1 MKLGCNLSIQ
11 SREGETLIE
20 DGIAQRTI
28 EIIAKA
34 KNIPTDTVTP
44 ETTFEELNIDSLDKI
59 NISFEVE
66 EAYEIAIPD
75 ESLGSLKTVGDVI
88 EGVRKLVAAK
98 SAGATP
104 AATS

>member
-1 MKLGCNLSIQ
+1 
-11 SREGETLIE
+11 
-20 DGIAQRTI
+20 
-28 EIIAKA
+28 
-34 KNIPTDTVTP
+34 VTP

-98 SAGATP
+98 SAGAAP